1 MGFVVSLVVVFIISF
16 LLVFILVYRGEKD
29 KVRTKKGRIFPVLA
43 IAMILAL
50 VPTVVI
56 MLGII
61 LLLGSTNVIN
71 IIFSLHLS
79 TNEIAIFAILLMI
92 YLFTI
97 DSIIEMILKQIV
109 GKNMSYFF
117 ILLLI
122 RILAMYAIGL
132 AINFTQS
139 NSFIISLGVA
149 LIIYIIEVLDNYKGK
164 GEKQS

>member
-117 ILLLI
+117 YPP
-122 RILAMYAIGL
+122 AYTDPC
-132 AINFTQS
+132 NVCDWTS
-139 NSFIISLGVA
+139 N
-149 LIIYIIEVLDNYKGK
+149 
-164 GEKQS
+164 